1 MSNTIRCLFA
11 AALLVVGLTVDS
23 SMGSGDSGQTI
34 NPYLSVEYR
43 LVEAGTDKLAKTLQV
58 GQQYDLLLTLKADQ
72 REGDRVKINPL
83 FHTQQAQL
91 QIIDKRVKYAA
102 EPRTRQEK
110 RNPQSR
116 TVRVDPKTGNG
127 KFTIALAD
135 GDKLAAKDVR
145 LKLVADL
152 MVCDDKGTYCAK
164 TREEALLVL
173 PVGKDAMKPLPLQ
186 FNAGN
191 IERVV
196 LKVGDKAPDFT
207 ATSAESKEIRISDY
221 RGKKNLILLFG
232 RAHW

>member
-1 MSNTIRCLFA
+1 MSNTIRCLSTT
-11 AALLVVGLTVDS
+11 ALLVVGLTVDS
-23 SMGSGDSGQTI
+23 SMRAGDLDQI
-34 NPYLSVEYR
+34 IKPYLSVEYR
-43 LVEAGTDKLAKTLQV
+43 LVEAGSDKLVETLEA
-58 GQQYDLLLTLKADQ
+58 GRRYDLLLTLKADQ
-72 REGDRVKINPL
+72 QEGEGVKINPL

-116 TVRVDPKTGNG
+116 TVRIDPKTGIG

-135 GDKLAAKDVR
+135 GDKLAANDVR

-173 PVGKDAMKPLPLQ
+173 PAGKDAMKPLPLQ

-207 ATSAESKEIRISDY
+207 ATSAESKEIRLSDY
-221 RGKKNLILLFG
+221 QGKKNVILLFG